1 MKLIFQII
9 LLAFLTIYGC
19 KSKHVNESEPR
30 SEAPKVEFTE
40 FDLGESDLPK
50 LKREVNDYEF
60 IFTPEQLE
68 KLTLIIRDFEKE
80 TTNQIAV
87 VSIDSIGK
95 YTDFDQFAIDL
106 SNYNGVGQKEKD
118 NGLTIVFSKNLKK
131 IRISTG
137 YGTEKILTDE
147 ICKNVIDR
155 TIIPEF
161 KNGEYYNGI
170 EKGITELIAKW
181 K

>member
-1 MKLIFQII
+1 M
-9 LLAFLTIYGC
+9 TISGC
-19 KSKHVNESEPR
+19 KSKQIDKTEPS

-40 FDLGESDLPK
+40 FDLGKSDLPK

-60 IFTPEQLE
+60 IFSLEQLE
-68 KLTLIIRDFEKE
+68 KLTLLIREFKKE

-95 YTDFDQFAIDL
+95 YTDFDQFAIYL
-106 SNYNGVGQKEKD
+106 SNYNGIGLKEKD
-118 NGLTIVFSKNLKK
+118 NGLTIVFSKNLRK

-147 ICKNVIDR
+147 ICKKVIDQ
-155 TIIPEF
+155 TIIPKF

>member
-1 MKLIFQII
+1 MKFIFKII
-9 LLAFLTIYGC
+9 LLAFLTISGC
-19 KSKHVNESEPR
+19 KPKQIDKTKPR
-30 SEAPKVEFTE
+30 LETPQVEFTQ

-50 LKREVNDYEF
+50 LKREVNDYEL

-68 KLTLIIRDFEKE
+68 KLTSIIREFQKE
-80 TTNQIAV
+80 TTNQIAL

-106 SNYNGVGQKEKD
+106 SNYNEVGIKGKD
-118 NGLTIVFSKNLKK
+118 NGLTIVFSKKLRKL
-131 IRISTG
+131 RISTG
-137 YGTEKILTDE
+137 YGIEKILTDE
-147 ICKNVIDR
+147 ICKKVIDE

>member
-9 LLAFLTIYGC
+9 LLAFLTISGC
-19 KSKHVNESEPR
+19 KSKHVNESESR
-30 SEAPKVEFTE
+30 SEAPKVVFTE
-40 FDLGESDLPK
+40 FDLGERDLPK

>member
-9 LLAFLTIYGC
+9 LLAFLTISGC
-19 KSKHVNESEPR
+19 KSKQIDKTEPS

-68 KLTLIIRDFEKE
+68 KLTLIIREFEKE

-95 YTDFDQFAIDL
+95 YTDFDKFAIDL
-106 SNYNGVGQKEKD
+106 SNYNGVGLKEKD
-118 NGLTIVFSKNLKK
+118 NGLTIVFSKTLRK

-147 ICKNVIDR
+147 ICKKVIDQ

-161 KNGEYYNGI
+161 KHGEYYSGI
-170 EKGITELIAKW
+170 EKGIMELIARW

>member
-1 MKLIFQII
+1 MKLIFKII
-9 LLAFLTIYGC
+9 LLAFLTISGC
-19 KSKHVNESEPR
+19 KSKQVDKIKPSSET
-30 SEAPKVEFTE
+30 PKVEFTE

-68 KLTLIIRDFEKE
+68 KLTLIIREFEKE

-106 SNYNGVGQKEKD
+106 SNYNGVGLKEKD
-118 NGLTIVFSKNLKK
+118 NGLTIVFSKNLRK

-147 ICKNVIDR
+147 ICKKVIDE